1 VSPRTWQMSAVVGV
15 AFLILYGSTF
25 LAVHRFDAVS
35 YVLAAKSPDPQ
46 ARFNPHH
53 LLYVSLVRGVGR
65 LVGLDHVV
73 PALQALSAVAAAAS
87 LALYT
92 AILGRL
98 LHSANRAWAVLGA
111 AGLGL
116 STSFWI
122 SAVETDAYALTLLSL
137 VAASA
142 CYLRA
147 AERDAVT
154 SLRWHAAAGVV
165 TALGTLMH
173 QMVVLFALA
182 YVLAVALTAGRRVAG
197 VVAFGAPLGPIV
209 GGAYLAVGVSQGFV
223 RDLASLARWLT
234 LYAHQG
240 YWGPVGRGK
249 LRESLYGWL
258 YSIAGGGAGLVSTA
272 VIGLV
277 AIVAVIGG
285 LWLAARSLR
294 AIRASPPHRAMAALG
309 LGWLAIFVPF
319 NAWFAPFTTVHW
331 QFVTIPLGMLAVSAL
346 DRVAGGP
353 LVPLPRRRIVL
364 AGLAVLCAALG
375 TLNYVRVIRPLTVP
389 ANDVEGR
396 LARDTLARMPAGARV
411 VAPIGT
417 ATLRLIDGL
426 GAGAVFVVPHQSG
439 GDDRADAITDAL
451 RRFIEHAWREGH
463 PVWVFASLL
472 APDPAGYLTEPALRR
487 TVSHVLRA
495 HAADPRLVTIDTTPL
510 RGGLRA
516 Y

>member
-1 VSPRTWQMSAVVGV
+1 MSAVVGV

-25 LAVHRFDAVS
+25 IAVHRFDAVS
-35 YVLAAKSPDPQ
+35 SVLAARSADPH

-53 LLYVSLVRGVGR
+53 LLYVSLVGGVGR
-65 LVGLDHVV
+65 LVGPDRVV
-73 PALQALSAVAAAAS
+73 PALQALSAVAAAVS

-98 LHSANRAWAVLGA
+98 LHPANRAWAVIGA

-142 CYLRA
+142 CHLRA
-147 AERDAVT
+147 AERDTIT

-173 QMVVLFALA
+173 QMAALFALA
-182 YVLAVALTAGRRVAG
+182 YVLAVALTARRRARAA
-197 VVAFGAPLGPIV
+197 VAFGAPLGLIV
-209 GGAYLAVGVSQGFV
+209 GGGYLAVGLSQGFV
-223 RDLASLARWLT
+223 RDLSSLARWLT

-240 YWGPVGRGK
+240 SWGPFGRGK
-249 LRESLYGWL
+249 LRESLYGLL
-258 YSIAGGGAGLVSTA
+258 YSIAGGGAGLVPTS

-277 AIVAVIGG
+277 AIVAVIAG
-285 LWLAARSLR
+285 LWIAARYLR
-294 AIRASPPHRAMAALG
+294 AIRASPPHRAMATLG
-309 LGWLAIFVPF
+309 LCWLAIFVPF

-331 QFVTIPLGMLAVSAL
+331 QFVTIPLGMLVVSAL

-353 LVPLPRRRIVL
+353 LVPRRRRRIVL
-364 AGLAVLCAALG
+364 AGLAILCASLG
-375 TLNYVRVIRPLTVP
+375 TLNYVRVIRPLTAA
-389 ANDVEGR
+389 ANDVDAM
-396 LARDTLARMPAGARV
+396 LARDTLARMPPGARL

-439 GDDRADAITDAL
+439 TDDRAAAIAEAL
-451 RRFIEHAWREGH
+451 RRFIEHAWRDGH
-463 PVWVFASLL
+463 SVWVFASLL
-472 APDPAGYLTEPALRR
+472 APDPAGYLTEPALRG
-487 TVSHVLRA
+487 TVSDLLRA
-495 HAADPRLVTIDTTPL
+495 HASDPRLVTIDTTPL
-510 RGGLRA
+510 RASRRA